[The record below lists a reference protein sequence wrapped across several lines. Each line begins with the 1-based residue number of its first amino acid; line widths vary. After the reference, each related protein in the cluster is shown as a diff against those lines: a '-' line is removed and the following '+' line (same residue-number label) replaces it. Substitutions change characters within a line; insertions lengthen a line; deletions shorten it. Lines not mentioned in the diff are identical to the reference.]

1 MGMPNHNKKDN
12 EDFEMIAKTYHGL
25 EDILAQELLQ
35 LGAKNIKTLRR
46 AVKFKGDLGFMYKA
60 NLSLRT
66 AVRILKPIKSFQV
79 RNNEELYNELQLINW
94 EEYMTIDDK
103 FAVDSFV
110 NSPYF
115 NHSLYVALKTKD
127 AIVDKFRDNCGM
139 RPDIDLN
146 NPNVRINI
154 HINKEICT
162 VSLDSSGKS
171 LHKRGYRIETNEAP
185 ISEALAAGLILLSG
199 WDKKSTFIDGMC
211 GSGTFL
217 IEAAMISSNI
227 PANINRKHFAFQ
239 YWSNYDEKL
248 WILIKES
255 QLKRSKDCF
264 GKIIG
269 YDIDLKT
276 LESAK
281 KNILNAGLDEYIDI
295 SCANFFDTHKPKGPT
310 HLVFNPPYGVRLQMD
325 IPNLY
330 KSIGNTLKK
339 NYSGSEAW
347 FLSSHMEGLKHVGLR
362 ASRKIEIFQAKLECR
377 FVKYEMYMGS
387 KKIKKQEF

>member
-1 MGMPNHNKKDN
+1 MPNNNKKQSDN
-12 EDFEMIAKTYHGL
+12 FEMIAKTYHGL
-25 EDILAQELLQ
+25 EDILAKELLK
-35 LGAKNIKTLRR
+35 LGAKNIQTLRR

-66 AVRILKPIKSFQV
+66 AVRIIKPIKTFVV
-79 RNNEELYNELQLINW
+79 RNDEELYKELRNIDW

-110 NSPYF
+110 NSPHF

-127 AIVDKFRDNCGM
+127 AVVDQFRDKCGM
-139 RPDIDLN
+139 RPDVDLDH
-146 NPNVRINI
+146 PNLRINI
-154 HINKEICT
+154 HINKETCT

-171 LHKRGYRIETNEAP
+171 LHKRGYRIETNDAP

-199 WDKKSTFIDGMC
+199 WDKKSIFVDGMC

-227 PANINRKHFAFQ
+227 PANINRAHFSFQ
-239 YWSNYDEKL
+239 DWPDFDEDL
-248 WILIKES
+248 WTLIRES

-269 YDIDLKT
+269 YDLDPHT
-276 LESAK
+276 VESAK
-281 KNILNAGLDEYIDI
+281 KNIENAGLNEYIDI
-295 SCANFFDTHKPKGPT
+295 YCANFFDTHKPEGPT
-310 HLVFNPPYGVRLQMD
+310 HLVFNPPYGVRLQGD
-325 IPNLY
+325 IPQMY
-330 KSIGNTLKK
+330 ESIGNTLKK
-339 NYSGSEAW
+339 NYSGAEAW

-362 ASRKIEIFQAKLECR
+362 SSRKIEIYQAKLECR
-377 FVKYEMYMGS
+377 FVKYEMYNGS
-387 KKIKKQEF
+387 KKLIKKDL